1 MVTVPAETE
10 DGEGKREGG
19 KDLLLVCPL
28 GFWKEPRG
36 GNKRSL
42 PLFTFDLSLVVGR
55 QVHLSSTRI
64 VCVCVLVC
72 VYVFN
77 ALGKSYSA
85 RSTVKPMRLLDL
97 YFT

>member
-1 MVTVPAETE
+1 MAMVPAETE
-10 DGEGKREGG
+10 DGEGG

-55 QVHLSSTRI
+55 QVRLSSTRI
-64 VCVCVLVC
+64 VCVCGVGGGGRFLTHLV
-72 VYVFN
+72 N
-77 ALGKSYSA
+77 HIQPKAQLS
-85 RSTVKPMRLLDL
+85 R
-97 YFT
+97 